1 MKKKQKDSKRLIAW
15 ILLISLLIISTI
27 LTYMKFFTNDYEQ
40 NEIKENPVNN
50 SNSKEIHT
58 TLEEITK
65 NFNEI
70 INSAAEYNEDNIII
84 KASLNNYSIYIS
96 YITDNSTTTYEFKY
110 DNLCLITI
118 LNSNEEETNKFNLIY
133 KQLVKAIQKRINN
146 PEDVSEYIDNF
157 LNENTEYDG
166 LTKNKLENEIEYKI
180 DITKKI
186 KLLQRTEE

>member
-27 LTYMKFFTNDYEQ
+27 FTYMKFFSNDYEQ

-50 SNSKEIHT
+50 SNSKEVHT
-58 TLEEITK
+58 ALEEITK

-186 KLLQRTEE
+186 KLLERTEE

>member
-1 MKKKQKDSKRLIAW
+1 MKKKQKDSERLIAW

-50 SNSKEIHT
+50 SNSKAIHT
-58 TLEEITK
+58 ALEEITK

-186 KLLQRTEE
+186 KLLERTEE